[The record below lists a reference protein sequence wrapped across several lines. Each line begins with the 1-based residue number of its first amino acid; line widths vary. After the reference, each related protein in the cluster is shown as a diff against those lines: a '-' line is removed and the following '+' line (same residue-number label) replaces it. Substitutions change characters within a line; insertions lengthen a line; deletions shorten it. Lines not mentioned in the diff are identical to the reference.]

1 MPLVATSFP
10 PVIETVP
17 VDLARQS
24 ESKPECRGHDGRAAG
39 VPSCPRAEPGV
50 YLIIP
55 YEITVPAR
63 EYLTYLDDYVV
74 PQLKGWM
81 DEGVLA
87 SYGVYLA
94 RYPAG
99 RPWQNGAMGH
109 LPLAATLAELRR
121 CVPSRRRTP

>member
-1 MPLVATSFP
+1 MAMISFDSDEQLARWKGTEPSSLVSA
-10 PVIETVP
+10 IETVP

-55 YEITVPAR
+55 YEVTVPAR

-81 DEGVLA
+81 CGYDF
-87 SYGVYLA
+87 
-94 RYPAG
+94 
-99 RPWQNGAMGH
+99 
-109 LPLAATLAELRR
+109 
-121 CVPSRRRTP
+121 